1 MIKNIVFDI
10 GGVLADFRIF
20 EFLGEKGF
28 DKAMAKRILRATAM
42 SPYWGAFERGEIS
55 EEEAIDGFV
64 ATDPGIENEIRTAF
78 GSLEGMLTLKEST
91 IPLIKAL
98 KAAGCGVYY
107 LSNYSKKAYDEC
119 AESVSFMPYT
129 DGGIVSFKVG
139 MTKPDPAMFHLFLE
153 RFGLTAAECVFVDDT
168 EENVTAAEQEGF
180 AGIVYKGENE
190 LVEALRGLGIALAG

>member
-78 GSLEGMLTLKEST
+78 GSLEGMLTTSRT
-91 IPLIKAL
+91 TRRRRMTSARSRCRSCPIRT
-98 KAAGCGVYY
+98 AG
-107 LSNYSKKAYDEC
+107 SS
-119 AESVSFMPYT
+119 
-129 DGGIVSFKVG
+129 
-139 MTKPDPAMFHLFLE
+139 
-153 RFGLTAAECVFVDDT
+153 R
-168 EENVTAAEQEGF
+168 
-180 AGIVYKGENE
+180 
-190 LVEALRGLGIALAG
+190 LRSG